1 MIKNFFKFK
10 NKKHD
15 LSRGMT
21 YVELIVVLAIFGTMS
36 SILLFRYGDF
46 DKQISLQNTAQDIAL
61 QIITAQKSAISG
73 KIPNVGEAGSTVINN
88 PVNPSYDPILP
99 PWKPSYGVFFSI
111 SDPSNFVYLV
121 DVDGYNNYIFTFFD
135 INDPTKVI
143 KKIPIDKN
151 NKILSICT
159 FEYQNSS
166 SVCVPTN
173 TLNVYFK
180 RPNTN
185 AVIFDDQPFTR
196 DKAEITI
203 SDTEGRLKKV
213 INIYSSG
220 KVEII

>member
-1 MIKNFFKFK
+1 
-10 NKKHD
+10 
-15 LSRGMT
+15 MT

-36 SILLFRYGDF
+36 SILLFKYGDF

-73 KIPNVGEAGSTVINN
+73 KIPNTGEAGSTIINN
-88 PVNPSYDPILP
+88 PVNTNYDPVLP
-99 PWKPSYGVFFSI
+99 LWKPAYGMFFNI
-111 SDPSNFVYLV
+111 SDPSDFVYFI
-121 DVDGYNNYIFTFFD
+121 DVYNDFSFSFFD

-151 NKILSICT
+151 NKILSLCV
-159 FEYQNSS
+159 FEDQNPSS
-166 SVCVPTN
+166 ACVPTN
-173 TLNVYFK
+173 TLSVYFK

-185 AVIFDDQPFTR
+185 AIIYDDQNFIR